1 MLFFNVLVAL
11 VLLWFGSHILV
22 KGAVSFSKKNGWSSS
37 FVGLTILSLCSN
49 LPEVAISITG
59 AVNQLAGIESSD
71 LVVGNILGSNISQIT
86 LILGIAGFL
95 KDLKINKQDL
105 VRSGL
110 VLIVSSALLML
121 FSFDGFISPTEG
133 FGLLMMYLVYFVL
146 IRPRK
151 NTSKISKKV
160 YKIFH
165 KKNAIDWVQ
174 ILSGLIIVFLASDWA
189 VKSSVSLAEIYNV
202 SQSLLGIFLLGL
214 GTSLPELFIVIQA
227 LQMKSSSL
235 SVSTIIGSN
244 IVGSLLAI
252 GLSAAMS
259 GWRVNRSVATFDMP
273 FLVLTSVIVILFL
286 MTKKKLDRKES
297 LLLLCFYIIYSAL
310 KVMGY

>member
-1 MLFFNVLVAL
+1 MLFLNVIIAL
-11 VLLWFGSHILV
+11 VLLWFGSNILV

-59 AVNQLAGIESSD
+59 AINQLSGIESSD

-86 LILGIAGFL
+86 LILGIAGFI

-110 VLIVSSALLML
+110 VLIISSALLML
-121 FSFDGFISPTEG
+121 FSFDGFISSTEG
-133 FGLLMMYLVYFVL
+133 FALLMMYLVYFVL

-151 NTSKISKKV
+151 NTQKISKKIS
-160 YKIFH
+160 KIFH
-165 KKNAIDWVQ
+165 RKNVVDWAQ
-174 ILSGLIIVFLASDWA
+174 MLSGLIIVFLASDWA
-189 VKSSVSLAEIYNV
+189 VKSSISLAEIFGI
-202 SQSLLGIFLLGL
+202 SQSLVGIFLLGL

-227 LQMKSSSL
+227 LQMRSSSL

-252 GLSAAMS
+252 GLSALMS
-259 GWRVNRSVATFDMP
+259 GWSVTRSVATFDMP
-273 FLVLTSVIVILFL
+273 FLVLASVVVILFL
-286 MTKKKLDRKES
+286 LTKKKLDRKES
-297 LLLLCFYIIYSAL
+297 FLLLCFYFIYSAL